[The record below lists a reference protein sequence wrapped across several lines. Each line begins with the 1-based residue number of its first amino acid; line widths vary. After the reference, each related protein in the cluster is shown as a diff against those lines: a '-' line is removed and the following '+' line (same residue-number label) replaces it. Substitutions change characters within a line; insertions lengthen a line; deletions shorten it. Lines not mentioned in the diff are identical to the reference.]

1 MGAALSGRTA
11 RFPTPVAIGA
21 APDSVLEWVWCA
33 SCPSRRVAGRQ
44 TVVGMDRNITF
55 TEACPVSDTVTS
67 ETTANRAITVGFML
81 VERFS
86 MIAFSSAIEPLRL
99 ANRAAGRDLYRFSLW
114 SEDGT
119 RCTASNGIEVRVS
132 GRFGDVQDFDII
144 VVCGGLDIQR
154 ADHRALHAALRRAN
168 ARGSAI
174 GAVCTGTY
182 VLAKAGLLDGYRAT
196 IHWENLP
203 GLVSEHEGM
212 EIGSDLFEIDRNRF
226 TCAGGTAA
234 ADMMLSLIM
243 REHGSSVAS
252 YVADQLIHHRI
263 RESGERQRMDLRMRL
278 GVAHPKLLKVVGLME
293 SSLAE
298 PLGSQELADA
308 VHLSTRQLERLF
320 LKYLGRSPAKHYL
333 RIRLEHARDLIRQTA
348 VPLLS
353 VAMECGF
360 TSASHFSKA
369 YLDCFGQP
377 PSAERKGKP
386 SPALRRS

>member
-1 MGAALSGRTA
+1 MDMTVAGAET
-11 RFPTPVAIGA
+11 
-21 APDSVLEWVWCA
+21 CA
-33 SCPSRRVAGRQ
+33 SSA
-44 TVVGMDRNITF
+44 
-55 TEACPVSDTVTS
+55 VTGS
-67 ETTANRAITVGFML
+67 GTLDQRAISVGFML
-81 VERFS
+81 VDQFS

-99 ANRAAGRDLYRFSLW
+99 ANRAVGRDLYRYSLW
-114 SEDGT
+114 SEDGHK
-119 RCTASNGIEVRVS
+119 CTASNGIEVKVA
-132 GRFGDVQDFDII
+132 GRFGEAQDFDMM
-144 VVCGGLDIQR
+144 VVCGGIDIHR
-154 ADHRALHAALRRAN
+154 PDYRALHTALRRGS
-168 ARGSAI
+168 ARGAAI

-203 GLVSEHEGM
+203 GLVSEHEGL

-243 REHGSSVAS
+243 RDHGPSVAS
-252 YVADQLIHHRI
+252 EVADQLIHHRI
-263 RESGERQRMDLRMRL
+263 RESRERQRMDLRMRL
-278 GVAHPKLLKVVGLME
+278 GVAHPKLLRVVGLME
-293 SSLAE
+293 TSLAE

-333 RIRLEHARDLIRQTA
+333 RIRLEHARTLIRQTA
-348 VPLLS
+348 MPLLS
-353 VAMECGF
+353 VAFECGF

-377 PSAERKGKP
+377 PSAERKTGQGKLMP
-386 SPALRRS
+386 GRVTADRDAQDLLAERG

>member
-1 MGAALSGRTA
+1 MDMTIAAG
-11 RFPTPVAIGA
+11 
-21 APDSVLEWVWCA
+21 DA
-33 SCPSRRVAGRQ
+33 SPANV
-44 TVVGMDRNITF
+44 
-55 TEACPVSDTVTS
+55 P
-67 ETTANRAITVGFML
+67 TANEAVTGRVLSVGFML

-99 ANRAAGRDLYRFSLW
+99 ANRAVGRDLYRFSLW

-119 RCTASNGIEVRVS
+119 KCTASNGIEVKVA
-132 GRFGDVQDFDII
+132 GRFCDAQDFDMI
-144 VVCGGLDIQR
+144 VVCGGIDIQR
-154 ADHRALHAALRRAN
+154 PDHRALHAALRRCS
-168 ARGSAI
+168 ARGAAI

-203 GLVSEHEGM
+203 GLVSEHDGL

-243 REHGSSVAS
+243 RDHGPSVAS
-252 YVADQLIHHRI
+252 EVADQLIHHRI

-278 GVAHPKLLKVVGLME
+278 GVSHPKLLRVVGLME
-293 SSLAE
+293 TSLAE

-308 VHLSTRQLERLF
+308 VQLSTRQLERLF

-333 RIRLEHARDLIRQTA
+333 RIRLEHARTLIRQTA
-348 VPLLS
+348 MPLLS
-353 VAMECGF
+353 VAFECGF

-377 PSAERKGKP
+377 PSAERKIVQTQ
-386 SPALRRS
+386 SARA